1 MRQPKL
7 DDRIQLDEHWQ
18 EKLSKIPISFLFHE
32 PRLVEK
38 TPSLQ
43 TFRDNIPED
52 VDNFYD
58 LFIVDYFKR
67 KPVKNA
73 RDLVYENRERL
84 VRAFE
89 YYSETPI
96 IPIEANFSDTLGELL
111 ERFIEEFIDRIQ
123 ERNAV
128 LLEQEAEKH
137 IKRLELF
144 SATYDHRDVTN
155 SSRDALAERYGMTA
169 ERIRQILKGDEN
181 SISITFCKSLLEGNI
196 EVADFKVNPIL
207 QSNYFDL
214 AYSLDKA
221 IRLEDFDIKHGLSNE
236 KTRRFICDLLDYHVY
251 ETSVHFEPY
260 VIKGEH
266 IVELNKTN
274 ARVIKFFSDHALYL
288 SLDNDLIPFLQNT
301 VEAKE
306 DLIDIILDI
315 IKTSERFETYI
326 TEDGET
332 LYGLKWEHM
341 PTIGGRIV
349 RILFEENRAIHY
361 KELYRMYNERMAKF
375 SSEEILEDDMFIKR
389 PHKLIQTNGNTG
401 YWSLGNNASEN
412 NPKRSGLKEILDT
425 FIKEQNGKVYL
436 YEVIAFVESQ
446 GRVHNER
453 SIRSFLSSLCRAVR
467 DHADLFVHKEYLDQY
482 PEYKFA
488 SRVSNRAEDI
498 IPIIVEYMSN
508 NGNQAKMKEL
518 TDYCQSQTGN
528 KIRDTS
534 LRMML
539 DAYPQIFGYEQIGAR
554 GKLVVL
560 KMSSEE
566 FAERSDEL
574 LSKEMLE
581 HHAEVI
587 REAKEYIT
595 QSENQLVALSEL
607 LGHLISFLPDG
618 LSRTVIYKLVVE
630 KNGFILHKVG
640 RQKYV
645 KLRGTSY

>member
-1 MRQPKL
+1 MRKPKL
-7 DDRIQLDEHWQ
+7 NDRIQLDEYWQ
-18 EKLSKIPISFLFHE
+18 EELSKIPISFLFHE

-43 TFRDNIPED
+43 TFRDNLPED
-52 VDNFYD
+52 VETFYD
-58 LFIVDYFKR
+58 LFVVDYFKR
-67 KPVKNA
+67 KPVKNS
-73 RDLVYENRERL
+73 RDVVYENRERL
-84 VRAFE
+84 VRAFG
-89 YYSETPI
+89 YYSDTPI

-111 ERFIEEFIDRIQ
+111 EKFIEEFIDRIQ
-123 ERNAV
+123 ERNDV

-144 SATYDHRDVTN
+144 SATYDRRDVSN

-169 ERIRQILKGDEN
+169 ERIRQLLKGDEN
-181 SISITFCKSLLEGNI
+181 NISITFCKALLEGNS
-196 EVADFKVNPIL
+196 EVEDFKVNPIL

-214 AYSLDKA
+214 AYSLEKA
-221 IRLEDFDIKHGLSNE
+221 IRLEDFDIKHGITNE

-260 VIKGEH
+260 IIKGEH

-288 SLDNDLIPFLQNT
+288 SLEDDLIPFLQNT

-306 DLIDIILDI
+306 ELIDIIIDI
-315 IKTSERFETYI
+315 VKTSERFETYI

-341 PTIGGRIV
+341 PTIGGKIV
-349 RILFEENRAIHY
+349 RILFEENRAIHF
-361 KELYRMYNERMAKF
+361 KELYRMYNERMANF
-375 SSEEILEDDMFIKR
+375 TSEEILEDEMFIKR

-401 YWSLGNNASEN
+401 YWSLCSDTSEKT
-412 NPKRSGLKEILDT
+412 PKRSGLKEILDT
-425 FIKEQNGKVYL
+425 FIREQDGKVYL
-436 YEVIAFVESQ
+436 YEVVAFVESQ

-453 SIRSFLSSLCRAVR
+453 SIRSFMSSLCRAVR

-488 SRVSNRAEDI
+488 SKVSNRAEDI

-518 TDYCQSQTGN
+518 TEYCQSQTGN
-528 KIRDTS
+528 KLRDTS
-534 LRMML
+534 LRLML
-539 DAYPQIFGYEQIGAR
+539 DAYPQIFGYEQIGVR

-560 KMSSEE
+560 RMSKEE
-566 FAERSDEL
+566 FTERADEL
-574 LSKEMLE
+574 FSKEMLE
-581 HHAEVI
+581 HHAEIVK
-587 REAKEYIT
+587 EAKEYIA
-595 QSENQLVALSEL
+595 QSENQVVALSEL
-607 LGHLISFLPDG
+607 LAHLMSFLPNG
-618 LSRTVIYKLVVE
+618 LSRTVIYKLIVE
-630 KNGFILHKVG
+630 KNGFTLCKVG
-640 RQKYV
+640 KQKYV
-645 KLRGTSY
+645 QLRKLGY